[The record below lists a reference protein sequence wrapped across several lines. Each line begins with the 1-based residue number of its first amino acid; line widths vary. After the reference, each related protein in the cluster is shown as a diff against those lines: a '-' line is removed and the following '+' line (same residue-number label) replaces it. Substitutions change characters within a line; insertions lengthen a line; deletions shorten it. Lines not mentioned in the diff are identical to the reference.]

1 MKSIA
6 LMLAAVAALS
16 ASAAVRKLQEIT
28 VCEGTQMTLRGENA
42 TGIRSGDAAVA
53 TATLRNNEVSLS
65 AVQVG
70 RTELSFID
78 DRGVFASARVTVV
91 PAYWAILEKLLADDP
106 DVTVEIVGGK
116 VVLSG
121 STANSETLRR
131 VRDAKELDPERILSQ
146 VSYSSEALEVNVRG
160 FLDRIGC
167 SNITATVV
175 GREVCLSGRVFDK
188 DSAQILGERVR
199 SFLSDF
205 PLVNVNTSDLKVYRQ
220 KIFISIEFIDWDD
233 NRARDLG
240 IKAPDAISAFA
251 SFTHGLSWDG
261 SDTDSNSSSR
271 NLSGNSSLL
280 STLTSSSSSS
290 STTSSSSGSSAGPSV
305 SSDSS
310 SSSASSR
317 YGTGGGSFDGGRTR
331 GSGSSSH
338 FGYQGDANLGIREFD
353 VKLNM
358 LKQNGVAKKT
368 YGTTLSTQSGEEVKF
383 QNGGT
388 HYMKTMGNF
397 SSGDVKKID
406 WGYNITARPVIVD
419 EETVNLDFNLEYSE
433 DLGVIRESG
442 DYDITK
448 YQTKSRYVVRPGE
461 SIVLSGFNKTD
472 EAENK
477 DGIPFL
483 SRIPGMQWLFGE
495 TKTRHEKQEKL
506 LVVTIDWQIEDS
518 EGALKRLRG
527 LKERE
532 VSVEMP

>member
-1 MKSIA
+1 MKTMVM
-6 LMLAAVAALS
+6 MLAAVAALS
-16 ASAAVRKLQEIT
+16 ASAAVRRLPE
-28 VCEGTQMTLRGENA
+28 VAVAEGARVTLRGENA
-42 TGIRSGDAAVA
+42 AEVRSADAAVA
-53 TATLRNNEVSLS
+53 TATLRNNEVSVS
-65 AVQVG
+65 G
-70 RTELSFID
+70 TGIGCTELSFVD
-78 DRGVFASARVTVV
+78 DRGVFAAAGVKVV
-91 PAYWAILEKLLADDP
+91 PSYWEILGKLLADDP
-106 DVTVEIVGGK
+106 DIAVEIVGGK

-121 STANSETLRR
+121 STANPETLRR
-131 VRDAKELDPERILSQ
+131 VRDAKDLDPERILSQ
-146 VSYSSEALEVNVRG
+146 ISYSSEALEVNVRG
-160 FLDRIGC
+160 FLGRIGC
-167 SNITATVV
+167 SNITAKVV
-175 GREVCLSGRVFDK
+175 GHEVCLSGRVFDAA
-188 DSAQILGERVR
+188 SAQSLGERVR

-205 PLVNVNTSDLKVYRQ
+205 PLVNVNTADLKVYRQ

-240 IKAPDAISAFA
+240 IKAPDAITAFA
-251 SFTHGLSWDG
+251 SFTHGLNWDG
-261 SDTDSNSSSR
+261 SDSDSNTGTR
-271 NLSGNSSLL
+271 NASG
-280 STLTSSSSSS
+280 TSSSTSTAMSS
-290 STTSSSSGSSAGPSV
+290 STSSSGSSSPQ
-305 SSDSS
+305 SS
-310 SSSASSR
+310 SMSTSMR
-317 YGTGGGSFDGGRTR
+317 YGTAEGSLGRQNDR
-331 GSGSSSH
+331 VNESRSQ
-338 FGYQGDANLGIREFD
+338 FGYQGGANFGIREFD

-397 SSGDVKKID
+397 SSGDVKEIE
-406 WGYNITARPVIVD
+406 WGYNITAKPVIVD

-433 DLGVIRESG
+433 DLGVVRDTG

-495 TKTRHEKQEKL
+495 TKTHHEKQEKL
-506 LVVTIDWQIEDS
+506 LIVTINWQIEDS
-518 EGALKRLRG
+518 EGALRRLKA
-527 LKERE
+527 LKDRE